1 MPFVPSVNCMSRA
14 TTVAEQRLT
23 MDEIA
28 GEFEALHQKR
38 LDLERSGSTDVK
50 GELQRF
56 AQSRAERA
64 KIMAAMQRRHA
75 ALNVIIRS
83 KIDDQ
88 VSQLIADG
96 LSPRKALMAIL
107 EGSQRN
113 VQNAR
118 KSVAATRTAK
128 ARKYT
133 GRLLAEIYRDKPH
146 LIALLGDKK
155 LDIDVVTEMM
165 ELRDGGTPG
174 KTGNSDAQYLAKT
187 FSKHAELVRTELNRL
202 GASIGKLAGWAGPQV
217 HDEIKLIRAGK
228 IAWVDQIFGHLD
240 VARTFPD
247 LSVTEAKAALSD
259 IYDTIITGVPRQPT
273 GGEMGQRVSPANMAK
288 ALGKHRALHF
298 KDAAHTI
305 AYREKFGH
313 GNAITGMIN
322 HMQNSARVAAN
333 MEVLGP
339 NPEVMFNAVAE
350 SLKRAIKENPNLP
363 EAMKAKQVAEISV
376 QTGAMRTALDISTGA
391 FSRPDNVTWAKIG
404 ADVRA
409 WQSMSKLGG
418 ALFSSLGEPLTVAI
432 AASFRTG
439 HSNLIPSFIRQI
451 GGVLQGRPK
460 GEQAEIGFL
469 LGEGFEGLIGHIVNP
484 HAAVDGVVGQAGKL
498 QELFFKLNGLTWWT
512 DVGRSVAGRMISAE
526 MGMRAE
532 IGYDAL
538 PTRYRYVLEMHG
550 IDQVRWDIIRSARMR
565 NVNGSVYVTP
575 DRVADLPDD
584 AFMPLVADRLA
595 TAKTDEAR
603 AGIINDARRDVEES
617 LLRFVTDETSY
628 GVVTTDAKSQRWAAL
643 SQPGARPGTAG
654 GELLKMVMQFKGF
667 PLAFTDRVMGRA
679 ALGFRG
685 DQRGQQ
691 FAHIATLIL
700 GLGMAGYMQMSMKDL
715 AKGYWPPRDPGD
727 WKTWM
732 SAFQQGGA
740 WGIYGDFLFSSTN
753 RFGGGLAETAAGPT
767 VGSILDLAQIAMEG
781 RDFAFNTVAGNDD
794 ARFSAGKMV
803 SWLSGNLPGYSLFY
817 TKPAIDYLVMNAARE
832 MASPGYLRRVAKKRK
847 AEYGQQ
853 KLDPLGLGE
862 NAWQ

>member
-1 MPFVPSVNCMSRA
+1 MPFAPSVNCMSQA
-14 TTVAEQRLT
+14 TTVSDQRLT

-38 LDLERSGSTDVK
+38 LDLERSGSTDVR
-50 GELQRF
+50 GELTRF

-83 KIDDQ
+83 KIDEQ

-133 GRLLAEIYRDKPH
+133 GRMLAEIYKDRPH

-155 LDIDVVTEMM
+155 LDIDLVTEMM
-165 ELRDGGTPG
+165 ELREGGTPG
-174 KTGNSDAQYLAKT
+174 KSGNSDAQYLAKV
-187 FSKHAELVRTELNRL
+187 FSKHSELVRTELNRL

-217 HDEIKLIRAGK
+217 HDEIKLIKAGK
-228 IAWVDQIFGHLD
+228 AAWVDEIFGHLD

-298 KDAAHTI
+298 KDAANTI

-313 GNAITGMIN
+313 GNSITGIIN
-322 HMQNSARVAAN
+322 HLQNAARVAAN

-350 SLKRAIKENPNLP
+350 SLKRTIKDNPNLP
-363 EAMKAKQVAEISV
+363 EKEKAKQIAQISV

-391 FSRPDNVTWAKIG
+391 FSRPDNVTFAKIG
-404 ADVRA
+404 SDIRA
-409 WQSMSKLGG
+409 WQAMSKLGG

-432 AASFRTG
+432 AATFRTG
-439 HSNLIPSFIRQI
+439 ASNLVPSFIRQVSGI
-451 GGVLQGRPK
+451 LQGRPK

-469 LGEGFEGLIGHIVNP
+469 SGEGFEGMIGSIVNP

-526 MGMRAE
+526 MGMRSQIA
-532 IGYDAL
+532 YDAL
-538 PTRYRYVLEMHG
+538 PKNYRYVLEMHG
-550 IDQVRWDIIRSARMR
+550 IDEVRWDIIRSSRMR
-565 NVNGSVYVTP
+565 NVNGSVYVTH
-575 DRVADLPDD
+575 DRVRELPDD
-584 AFMPLVADRLA
+584 AFVPLVTDRLA
-595 TAKTDEAR
+595 KARTEEAR
-603 AGIINDARRDVEES
+603 VGILEDARRDVEES

-628 GVVTTDAKSQRWAAL
+628 GVVTTDAKSQRWAAW
-643 SQPGARPGTAG
+643 SNPGNRPGTLS
-654 GELLKMVMQFKGF
+654 GELTRMMMQFKGF

-685 DQRGQQ
+685 DQRGQK
-691 FAHIATLIL
+691 FAHIGTLIL

-732 SAFQQGGA
+732 AAFQQGGA

-767 VGSILDLAQIAMEG
+767 VGSVLDLAQIAMEG
-781 RDFAFNTVAGNDD
+781 RDYAFNAVSGNDD

-803 SWLSGNLPGYSLFY
+803 SWLASNLPGYTLY
-817 TKPAIDYLVMNAARE
+817 YVKPSVDWLIMNSARE
-832 MASPGYLRRVAKKRK
+832 MASPGYLRRMAKKRK
-847 AEYGQQ
+847 TEYGQY
-853 KLDPLGLGE
+853 KPDPLGLGE
-862 NAWQ
+862 TMIK